1 VGYVYL
7 PAAIGIAAA
16 SVFVAPYGAQLAHR
30 LSGPALKRV
39 FAGFLFLVGL
49 SLLLR

>member
-1 VGYVYL
+1 M
-7 PAAIGIAAA
+7 
-16 SVFVAPYGAQLAHR
+16 APLGTRLAHR

-39 FAGFLFLVGL
+39 FAGFLYLVGL

>member
-1 VGYVYL
+1 MTSPTLNGL
-7 PAAIGIAAA
+7 MPMSMSLI
-16 SVFVAPYGAQLAHR
+16 STRLAHR

-39 FAGFLFLVGL
+39 FAGFLYLVGL